1 MPAYVEVYNL
11 FSNLIPQDGLARYE
25 ANRQRQA
32 IIPDLR
38 ILLPL
43 DNLLTS
49 VLHEVKVI
57 SVSQTW
63 YKPTWEERAVDRRA
77 AQLHEEYVV
86 KARNV
91 DTNFCNTAPGR
102 VGPVAAKL
110 ASFETVRGLVF
121 GALGEASEP
130 IHQIQGSL
138 ANLRVSVALP
148 QRRRRG
154 PTQSVEG
161 ERALVIAQLRRKHS
175 IASVRTQCF
184 SLLGRLEQLGPGL

>member
-1 MPAYVEVYNL
+1 MTLFGLCRWAGVPAYVEVYNL

-77 AQLHEEYVV
+77 AQLHE
-86 KARNV
+86 
-91 DTNFCNTAPGR
+91 
-102 VGPVAAKL
+102 
-110 ASFETVRGLVF
+110 
-121 GALGEASEP
+121 
-130 IHQIQGSL
+130 
-138 ANLRVSVALP
+138 
-148 QRRRRG
+148 
-154 PTQSVEG
+154 
-161 ERALVIAQLRRKHS
+161 
-175 IASVRTQCF
+175 
-184 SLLGRLEQLGPGL
+184 